1 MTTGF
6 SGGEAR
12 VTCSTWR
19 LPQLSANQLPQ
30 GMQLLKPIGRP
41 DPEAEG
47 CRCDDRSRKGKKG
60 RVEVSIDS
68 SSTIYLRDKRTEIPS
83 YSTSATLTPSG
94 QSPLQQPDFI

>member
-1 MTTGF
+1 MTASCLVVF
-6 SGGEAR
+6 SCFMNAETPRWTKWGGGRWRR

-30 GMQLLKPIGRP
+30 GMQLLKLIGRP

-60 RVEVSIDS
+60 RVE
-68 SSTIYLRDKRTEIPS
+68 
-83 YSTSATLTPSG
+83 G
-94 QSPLQQPDFI
+94 C